1 MNPVAAKL
9 VSILID
15 IARAIGRWV
24 VKKLVNLGIKKGLPW
39 MEKKIATFR
48 RRRERARVRNWPLR
62 ERWLKGKIERWG
74 WAIAQVRKHGKSL
87 ADKAVRAYCKAAD
100 TALAKV
106 PFYASAEKC
115 PDAVVAESGGVR

>member
-1 MNPVAAKL
+1 
-9 VSILID
+9 
-15 IARAIGRWV
+15 V
-24 VKKLVNLGIKKGLPW
+24 VKKIVDLGIRKGLPW

-74 WAIAQVRKHGKSL
+74 WAIAQVRKHEKTL
-87 ADKAVRAYCKAAD
+87 ADKAVKAYCKATS

-115 PDAVVAESGGVR
+115 PAEVATESGGVRGW